1 MSIINNIGLAVTGCK
16 NGYAV
21 FGAAGGACSDPLEVQ
36 TVLRD
41 MRSYMRVTE
50 PGRVYYSM
58 EYTDRSVVYSIYRS
72 SIDSVGSTGAYIGVH
87 LFVPYDYGV
96 CSVRR
101 VLTVLSDAYWAEYM
115 HPMFGSPLSGKE
127 IGRAHV

>member
-1 MSIINNIGLAVTGCK
+1 MVMSIINNIGLAVTGCK

-50 PGRVYYSM
+50 PGRVYYS
-58 EYTDRSVVYSIYRS
+58 RSEEHTSELQSQR
-72 SIDSVGSTGAYIGVH
+72 
-87 LFVPYDYGV
+87 
-96 CSVRR
+96 
-101 VLTVLSDAYWAEYM
+101 
-115 HPMFGSPLSGKE
+115 
-127 IGRAHV
+127 